1 MDTDVRV
8 ERVKALARQAKVY
21 IWSNDVGW
29 HLERL
34 SRSDFCQRC
43 DGAKRFLWFRA
54 KPSRVALAMDKKL
67 SKPFSRE

>member
-1 MDTDVRV
+1 MDTDARV

-34 SRSDFCQRC
+34 SR
-43 DGAKRFLWFRA
+43 
-54 KPSRVALAMDKKL
+54 
-67 SKPFSRE
+67 

>member
-8 ERVKALARQAKVY
+8 ERVKALARQAKVC

-34 SRSDFCQRC
+34 SR
-43 DGAKRFLWFRA
+43 
-54 KPSRVALAMDKKL
+54 
-67 SKPFSRE
+67 